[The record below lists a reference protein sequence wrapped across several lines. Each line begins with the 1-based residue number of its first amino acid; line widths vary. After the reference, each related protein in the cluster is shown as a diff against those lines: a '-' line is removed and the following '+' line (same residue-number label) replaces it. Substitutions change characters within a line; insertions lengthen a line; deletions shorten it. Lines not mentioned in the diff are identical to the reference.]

1 MADAPGT
8 PDTGAL
14 SVPRAHVVLWG
25 ALGGGLIGLLVLF
38 GDLPVW
44 DEADRSRAEDD
55 TFGLWAA
62 AIAAQTMV
70 WVLAFP
76 AIREISR
83 RRRTPE
89 AAGSREVVWATAAL
103 ALVGLV
109 VAVLPPLTGE
119 LPDTIPNRGLKTFI
133 LNVVAFALAIY
144 AARAMW
150 FAVAELRAL
159 GSSRAAGLDAL
170 LLHRR
175 LRGELQLLLRVLG
188 ALVTL
193 AVIASAALRAFTA
206 SVDPDGALPAQAVV
220 LYGVTLSLVLALI
233 YVPAHQTML
242 ASGGAL
248 RERIAPLLP
257 PGDPGFEGRLGLRDR
272 IDSFLG
278 LDVAATVS
286 LRAAIAILSPLL
298 GSLVSLVPDLG

>member
-1 MADAPGT
+1 MADAPAT
-8 PDTGAL
+8 PDTGTL
-14 SVPRAHVVLWG
+14 SLPRAHVVLWG
-25 ALGGGLIGLLVLF
+25 ALGGGLIGLVVLL
-38 GDLPVW
+38 GDLPWW
-44 DEADRSRAEDD
+44 DDADRARAEDG

-62 AIAAQTMV
+62 ALAAQTMV

-76 AIREISR
+76 AIRAIAR

-89 AAGSREVVWATAAL
+89 AARSREVVWATAAL
-103 ALVGLV
+103 ALVGLA
-109 VAVLPPLTGE
+109 VAILPPLTGD
-119 LPDTIPNRGLKTFI
+119 LPDTIPNRGVKTFL
-133 LNVVAFALAIY
+133 LNLGAFALAIY

-150 FAVAELRAL
+150 FAVAALRAL
-159 GSSRAAGLDAL
+159 GSSSAADLDAL

-175 LRGELQLLLRVLG
+175 LRGEIGLLLRILG

-206 SVDPDGALPAQAVV
+206 SVDPDAALPAQAVV
-220 LYGVTLSLVLALI
+220 LYGVTLSLVLALV
-233 YVPAHQTML
+233 YVPAHETML

-248 RERIAPLLP
+248 RDRIAPLLP

-272 IDSFLG
+272 LDGFLG
-278 LDVAATVS
+278 LDVAAGVT
-286 LRAAIAILSPLL
+286 LRTGIAILSPLL

>member
-1 MADAPGT
+1 MAEAPAT
-8 PDTGAL
+8 PDAGTL

-25 ALGGGLIGLLVLF
+25 GLGGGLIGLLVLL
-38 GDLPVW
+38 GDLPLW
-44 DEADRSRAEDD
+44 DDADRRRAEDG

-76 AIREISR
+76 AIRAISR

-89 AAGSREVVWATAAL
+89 AARSREIVWATAAL
-103 ALVGLV
+103 ALVGLA
-109 VAVLPPLTGE
+109 VAILPPLTGD
-119 LPDTIPNRGLKTFI
+119 LPDTIPNRGLKTFL
-133 LNVVAFALAIY
+133 LNLAAFTLAVY

-159 GSSRAAGLDAL
+159 GSSSAADLDAL
-170 LLHRR
+170 LVHRR
-175 LRGELQLLLRVLG
+175 LRGEIGLLLRILG

-206 SVDPDGALPAQAVV
+206 SVDAEGALPAQAVV

-233 YVPAHQTML
+233 YVPAHETML

-248 RERIAPLLP
+248 RDRIAPLLP
-257 PGDPGFEGRLGLRDR
+257 PDDPGFEGRLGLRDR

-278 LDVAATVS
+278 LDVGASVS
-286 LRAAIAILSPLL
+286 LRAGIAILSPLL

>member
-1 MADAPGT
+1 MADAPAT
-8 PDTGAL
+8 PDPGAL

-25 ALGGGLIGLLVLF
+25 ALGGGLIGLLVLV
-38 GDLPVW
+38 GDLPWW
-44 DEADRSRAEDD
+44 DDADRRRAEDG

-76 AIREISR
+76 AIRAISR

-89 AAGSREVVWATAAL
+89 AARSREIVWATAAL
-103 ALVGLV
+103 ALVGLA
-109 VAVLPPLTGE
+109 VAILPPLTGD
-119 LPDTIPNRGLKTFI
+119 LPETIPNRGLKTFL
-133 LNVVAFALAIY
+133 LNLAAFTLAVY

-159 GSSRAAGLDAL
+159 GSSSAADLDAL

-175 LRGELQLLLRVLG
+175 LRGEIGLLLRILG

-206 SVDPDGALPAQAVV
+206 SVDAEGALPAQAVV

-233 YVPAHQTML
+233 YVPAHETML

-248 RERIAPLLP
+248 RDRIAPLLQP
-257 PGDPGFEGRLGLRDR
+257 DDPGFEGRLGLRDR

-278 LDVAATVS
+278 LDVGASVS
-286 LRAAIAILSPLL
+286 LRAGIAILSPLL

>member
-1 MADAPGT
+1 MADAPAT
-8 PDTGAL
+8 PDTGSL

-25 ALGGGLIGLLVLF
+25 ALGGGLLGLLVLF
-38 GDLPVW
+38 ADLPLW
-44 DEADRSRAEDD
+44 DDADRRRAEDG

-70 WVLAFP
+70 WALAFP

-89 AAGSREVVWATAAL
+89 AARAREVAWATAAL
-103 ALVGLV
+103 ALVGLA
-109 VAVLPPLTGE
+109 VAILPPLTGE
-119 LPDTIPNRGLKTFI
+119 LPDTIPNRGLKTFV
-133 LNVVAFALAIY
+133 LNLAAFALAVY

-159 GSSRAAGLDAL
+159 GSSGAADLEAL
-170 LLHRR
+170 NRHRS
-175 LRGELQLLLRVLG
+175 LRGELQLLLRILG

-206 SVDPDGALPAQAVV
+206 HVDPEGALPAQAVV
-220 LYGVTLSLVLALI
+220 LYGVTLSLVLALV

-248 RERIAPLLP
+248 RDRIAPLLP
-257 PGDPGFEGRLGLRDR
+257 PDDRGFEGRLGLRDR

-278 LDVAATVS
+278 LDVGATVS
-286 LRAAIAILSPLL
+286 LRAGIAILSPLL